1 MIVKYIFMFFIFVIS
16 LLLGN
21 SISQKYKDRVL
32 ELRDFKSALNLLKA
46 KIKYTY
52 EPIPEIF
59 LEISNKFNNTVG
71 AIFFMA
77 RERMREKTAGESWE
91 LAMREYSFLN
101 ISKEDK
107 QILSGLGKLLGKTSK
122 EGQISEIEL
131 TEQFLD
137 RQIDKAEEERI
148 KNEKL
153 HKTLGGII
161 GCALVIVLI

>member
-1 MIVKYIFMFFIFVIS
+1 MIIKYIFMFLIFVIS

-21 SISQKYKDRVL
+21 AISKKYQDRVL

-52 EPIPEIF
+52 EPIPEVF
-59 LEISNKFNNTVG
+59 KEIANKFDETIGGV
-71 AIFFMA
+71 FSLA
-77 RERMREKTAGESWE
+77 REKMRWKTAGESWE
-91 LAMREYSFLN
+91 LAIDEYSFLN
-101 ISKEDK
+101 VTKEDK
-107 QILSGLGKLLGKTSK
+107 KVLLGLGKLLGKTNK
-122 EGQISEIEL
+122 DGQISEIEL

-137 RQIDKAEEERI
+137 RQIDKAEAERV

-153 HKTLGGII
+153 YKTLGGVI

>member
-1 MIVKYIFMFFIFVIS
+1 MIIKYIFIFLIFLIS
-16 LLLGN
+16 ILLGN
-21 SISQKYKDRVL
+21 LISQKYKDRVL

-59 LEISNKFNNTVG
+59 LEISNKFGNTVG
-71 AIFFMA
+71 DVFKNS
-77 RERMREKTAGESWE
+77 REKMRIFTAGTAWE
-91 LAMREYSFLN
+91 MSIEEYSFLN

-107 QILSGLGKLLGKTSK
+107 KILRGLGKLLGKTDK
-122 EGQISEIEL
+122 DGQISEIEL

-137 RQIDKAEEERI
+137 RQIEKAEADRI

-153 HKTLGGII
+153 YKTLGGIT
-161 GCALVIVLI
+161 GCALAIILI

>member
-1 MIVKYIFMFFIFVIS
+1 MIIKYIFMILIFVIS
-16 LLLGN
+16 ILLGN
-21 SISQKYKDRVL
+21 AISMKYKDRVT

-59 LEISNKFNNTVG
+59 LEISSKFENTIG
-71 AIFFMA
+71 GIFKIS
-77 RERMREKTAGESWE
+77 RDRMRTTTAGEAWE
-91 LAMREYSFLN
+91 LAVDGYNLLN
-101 ISKEDK
+101 ITKEDK
-107 QILSGLGKLLGKTSK
+107 KVLKGLGKLLGKTNK
-122 EGQISEIEL
+122 DGQISEIEL

-137 RQIDKAEEERI
+137 RQIEKAESERV

-153 HKTLGGII
+153 YKTLGGVI

>member
-1 MIVKYIFMFFIFVIS
+1 MVIKYIFMILIFVIS

-21 SISQKYKDRVL
+21 AISMKYKDRVL

-59 LEISNKFNNTVG
+59 LEISNKFEDTIG
-71 AIFFMA
+71 GIFKNS
-77 RERMREKTAGESWE
+77 RQKMRICTAGEAWE
-91 LAMREYSFLN
+91 LALEESGLLN

-107 QILSGLGKLLGKTSK
+107 KILKGLGKLLGKTNK

-137 RQIDKAEEERI
+137 RQIENAEAERI

-153 HKTLGGII
+153 YKTLGGVI
-161 GCALVIVLI
+161 GCALVIILV